1 MPAKSRATGRQRG
14 RIETLPSGSLRVKVY
29 AGTDPVTGRRHDLTE
44 TIPPGPT
51 AQRDAQKA
59 LTRLLN
65 QLDEQRSPRTRAT
78 VNQLMD
84 RYLELIKLEPTTR
97 NTYEGYIK
105 NHIRPLLGDL
115 PVARLGGEVL
125 DSFYAQLRTC
135 RAHCRGRK
143 YIEHRAQGEH
153 ECDGR
158 CRPHLCKPLADSSV
172 RQIHGILS
180 GACKRAVRWR
190 WLGTNPMEQ
199 AEPPAAGRTDPR
211 PPTPEQAAR
220 IANEAWTDP
229 DWGMLVWLSLMT
241 GARRGEL
248 CALAWDRI
256 DFATSVLTIR
266 SSIAQTGAK
275 TWEKHTKTHQQR
287 RITLD
292 DGTLALLRAYLQRC
306 TEQANVLGFELPSDA
321 RIFSQSPDG
330 STWLK
335 PDSVGQRYARMCA
348 RLGWDMNLHQLRHY
362 SATELIA
369 AGVDVRTVAGRLGH
383 GGGGSTT
390 LRVYSAWVSEADQ
403 RAAGMLAG
411 RMPELPSV
419 VGEGH
424 ALVPAQRPVTEDSV
438 PYRRIAE
445 DIRGAIRCGVLRPGD
460 HVPTMAALAKSYGVA
475 LSTAH
480 RAFAELTA
488 DGTVETSRGKR
499 ARVAERAVP
508 IG

>member
-1 MPAKSRATGRQRG
+1 
-14 RIETLPSGSLRVKVY
+14 VKVY
-29 AGTDPVTGRRHDLTE
+29 AGTDPVSGRRHDLTE

-51 AQRDAQKA
+51 AKRDAQKA

-65 QLDEQRSPRTRAT
+65 QLDEQRNPRTRAT

-84 RYLELIKLEPTTR
+84 RYLELITLEPTTR
-97 NTYEGYIK
+97 NTYEGYIR

-125 DSFYAQLRTC
+125 DSFYTQLRTC
-135 RAHCRGRK
+135 RAHCRGRR
-143 YIEHRAQGEH
+143 YVEHRDQGEH
-153 ECDGR
+153 ECNDR
-158 CRPHLCKPLADSSV
+158 CRPHVCRPLADSSV

-199 AEPPAAGRTDPR
+199 AETPAPARTDPR

-220 IANEAWTDP
+220 IANEAWSDP
-229 DWGMLVWLSLMT
+229 DWGMLVWLALMT
-241 GARRGEL
+241 GARRGEI
-248 CALAWDRI
+248 CALAWDRL
-256 DFATSVLTIR
+256 DFSSGVLTIR
-266 SSIAQTGAK
+266 SSIAQTGGK

-287 RITLD
+287 RIALD
-292 DGTLALLRAYLQRC
+292 AGTLALLRAYYERC
-306 TEQANVLGFELPSDA
+306 SEQADKLGIKLPADA
-321 RIFSQSPDG
+321 RVFSLSPDG

-335 PDSVGQRYARMCA
+335 PDSVGQRYVRMCS

-403 RAAGMLAG
+403 RAADMLTD
-411 RMPELPSV
+411 RMPELPAGMRSID
-419 VGEGH
+419 GR
-424 ALVPAQRPVTEDSV
+424 LPSV
-438 PYRRIAE
+438 PSLSAKSHPYRQIAE
-445 DIRGAIRCGVLRPGD
+445 DVRAAIRCGALRLGD
-460 HVPTMAALAKSYGVA
+460 AVPTVADLAARYGVA
-475 LSTAH
+475 LSTAQ
-480 RAFAELTA
+480 RAIAELSA
-488 DGTVETSRGKR
+488 EGTVRASRGKR
-499 ARVAERAVP
+499 SQVASTTRTGLTPPPMTEDADDETHDS
-508 IG
+508 